1 MGTEGTD
8 QTAREWATANLELL
22 WKMSRW
28 TRVASAQL
36 DGALTAGQSTSGG
49 DTRVGFSLKY
59 EVKDGLL
66 DELVDLIVAAQEN
79 GASTGPVA
87 DVARVTW
94 DAHHLISN
102 NLRLA
107 VRAQYQDSG
116 MTEKARFALRD
127 VADAIDSLLL
137 DLLHSRVEH

>member
-1 MGTEGTD
+1 VGTEGTD
-8 QTAREWATANLELL
+8 QTAREWAEANLDRL

-36 DGALTAGQSTSGG
+36 DGALTAGQSTSG

-59 EVKDGLL
+59 EVKEGLL
-66 DELVDLIVAAQEN
+66 DELVDLVVAAQEN
-79 GASTGPVA
+79 GATTGPVA
-87 DVARVTW
+87 EVARVTW
-94 DAHHLISN
+94 DAHNLISN
-102 NLRLA
+102 NLRYA
-107 VRAQYQDSG
+107 VRAQYREST

-127 VADAIDSLLL
+127 VADAIDTLLL